1 MYNVTDRSSN
11 PIASLARHRSP
22 SLLPIAGSATAAPL
36 THRAHVL
43 VPFLW
48 WSFDHSIHLDDTSI
62 RDGSYLWQNVYLLR
76 EIIFATV
83 TNVDVVAVFL
93 PVYETAC
100 MLSQLDVQ
108 DDENSH
114 LTSRSSRMTL
124 LAVDFTKSFTSN
136 DEIVLSNL
144 SDWGL
149 FSLPIQFSDPLLK
162 EEGLLAFGYVSP
174 FRNFLKKATAHSVHT
189 SEFDECIDD
198 VGEDGSGDRDEME
211 SLDVDEAGCTAQL
224 LSPEPALPSLPTL
237 SITIPAGRAGHESL
251 LSPQLTS
258 EVSPVPA
265 PLSIMP
271 LVLTY
276 KVCLCNTI
284 IYVLSYFF
292 YPMSVCFPQS
302 MLTVLSVWSKS
313 CWVIRIGCVVNT
325 NVVSEPE
332 QNKSS
337 KAPQCMVLACLFC
350 LFLSSITLKSV
361 LFFFY
366 SS

>member
-48 WSFDHSIHLDDTSI
+48 WSFDHSIRLDDTSI

-76 EIIFATV
+76 EIMFATV
-83 TNVDVVAVFL
+83 TNIDVAGVFL

-114 LTSRSSRMTL
+114 LISRSSRISL

-136 DEIVLSNL
+136 DGIILSNL

-149 FSLPIQFSDPLLK
+149 FSLPLQFSDPLLK
-162 EEGLLAFGYVSP
+162 DEGLLAFGYVSP
-174 FRNFLKKATAHSVHT
+174 FRNFLKKVTANSVHT

-198 VGEDGSGDRDEME
+198 LGEDGSGDRDEME
-211 SLDVDEAGCTAQL
+211 SLDVDEAGCAAQL
-224 LSPEPALPSLPTL
+224 LSPDTALPSLPTL

-251 LSPQLTS
+251 LSPHLTP

-276 KVCLCNTI
+276 KVCLCYTI
-284 IYVLSYFF
+284 CFLLLYF
-292 YPMSVCFPQS
+292 YPMSICYPQS

-313 CWVIRIGCVVNT
+313 CWVIRIGCVVDT
-325 NVVSEPE
+325 NVVSERE

-337 KAPQCMVLACLFC
+337 IAPQCMELTC
-350 LFLSSITLKSV
+350 LFLSVFITLKSV